1 MESNKRAIVITGG
14 SLVEAITSDDLGRFD
29 VLIAADSGVDAAHGL
44 GLDPDVVV
52 GDFDSVTQAALD
64 YARRAGAMVIPAS
77 RDKDFT
83 DTELAVDHAA
93 SLGASHITV
102 VSSGGG
108 RLDHPQGMVCSLANP
123 ALRNIEV
130 DAIIG
135 IAHLSVLHGGD
146 TRHIPRRG
154 SEILA
159 LHAMHG
165 PAEGIVTNGLRW
177 NLNDETLQPWSSR
190 GVSNQMTTAVAEI
203 FLRSGVLAVIQP
215 LAYDFPRHTKRMNGV
230 FE

>member
-83 DTELAVDHAA
+83 DTELAIDHAA

-108 RLDHPQGMVCSLANP
+108 RLDHTLTPD
-123 ALRNIEV
+123 LRENRF
-130 DAIIG
+130 AAAG
-135 IAHLSVLHGGD
+135 KLGGAGRGGGSRYRA
-146 TRHIPRRG
+146 TRPDV
-154 SEILA
+154 S
-159 LHAMHG
+159 G
-165 PAEGIVTNGLRW
+165 PASPGAWPV
-177 NLNDETLQPWSSR
+177 
-190 GVSNQMTTAVAEI
+190 
-203 FLRSGVLAVIQP
+203 
-215 LAYDFPRHTKRMNGV
+215 
-230 FE
+230 